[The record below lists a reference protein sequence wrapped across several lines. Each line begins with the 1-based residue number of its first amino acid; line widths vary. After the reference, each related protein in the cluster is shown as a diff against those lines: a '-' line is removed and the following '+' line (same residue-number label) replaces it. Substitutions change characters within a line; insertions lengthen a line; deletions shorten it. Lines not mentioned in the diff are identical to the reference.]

1 MNSTCFWSRNVSK
14 KIILSL
20 RNHQLTENS
29 FSFLLLVSKKG
40 QKRNKSKFVT
50 TFVGI
55 ILYYYFDVKIS
66 PKLVVKFLLTLVLF
80 HWSHESQNCK
90 QTSRTPSA
98 IPHQLIAHINWRAS
112 QLIIWFYFRVSEYLL
127 IYLTKHCWSLLNSPN
142 LIP

>member
-66 PKLVVKFLLTLVLF
+66 PKLVVKFLLILVLF
-80 HWSHESQNCK
+80 HWSHESQNCT

-98 IPHQLIAHINWRAS
+98 IPHQLIART
-112 QLIIWFYFRVSEYLL
+112 LIEE
-127 IYLTKHCWSLLNSPN
+127 LLNWLYGFILGFQNIYWFIWQSTVDHF
-142 LIP
+142 